1 MTRNMNSPGL
11 RRSRRATQHTEWLNS
26 DIGFFYTINRRLQF
40 GATKY
45 QTLELVDTNEF
56 GRVLILDGI
65 TQAAQKGEC
74 YYHEPM
80 VHPAMCTHPRPRRVL
95 VIGAGDGGI
104 VREVLKYPCVMSVDL
119 AEIDEGVIA
128 FSRQYL
134 PSVNQGAFD
143 DPRVRIHITDGRDFV
158 EKNPGRFDMVIMDM
172 TDPFGPAKFLYTK
185 DFFRSVKRSFIDV
198 RGVFVMHTES
208 PLARPRTFASIQRT
222 LGTVFGH
229 VRPLYSY
236 IHMYATLWSVTV
248 SSDGSDL
255 ASVKQAAVD
264 KRLERYGVRGLKYYT
279 GRIHEAA
286 QASWPLLDALLAK
299 PARILT
305 DRHPDIPDEIAHE

>member
-1 MTRNMNSPGL
+1 MNSRGL
-11 RRSRRATQHTEWLNS
+11 HRSRRATQHSEWLNNNV
-26 DIGFFYTINRRLQF
+26 GFFYTIKRRLQF

-80 VHPAMCTHPRPRRVL
+80 VHPALCTHPRPSRVL

-104 VREVLKYPCVMSVDL
+104 IREVLKYPCVTSVDL
-119 AEIDEGVIA
+119 AELDEGVIA
-128 FSRQYL
+128 FSRKYL
-134 PSVNQGAFD
+134 PSVHQGSFD

-158 EKNPGRFDMVIMDM
+158 EKNPRSFDVVIMDM
-172 TDPFGPAKFLYTK
+172 TDPFGPSKLLYTK
-185 DFFRSVKRSFIDV
+185 DFFLSVKNSFVDR
-198 RGVFVMHTES
+198 RGVFAMHTES
-208 PLARPRTFASIQRT
+208 PVARPRTFACIQGT
-222 LGTVFGH
+222 LRSVFRN

-236 IHMYATLWSVTV
+236 IHMYATLWSITV
-248 SSDGSDL
+248 SSDLSDM
-255 ASVKQAAVD
+255 AVVSRGQVE
-264 KRLERYGVRGLKYYT
+264 KKLSGYGICDLKFYT
-279 GRIHEAA
+279 GAVHEAA
-286 QASWPLLDALLAK
+286 QVSWPLLDDLLAR

-305 DRHPDIPDEIAHE
+305 DRRPDIPDEIAHE

>member
-1 MTRNMNSPGL
+1 MNTGFFH
-11 RRSRRATQHTEWLNS
+11 RSRRATQHTEWLNNNM
-26 DIGFFYTINRRLQF
+26 GFFYAIKRRLRF

-45 QTLELVDTNEF
+45 QTLELVDTSEF

-80 VHPAMCTHPRPRRVL
+80 VHPAMCTHPRPERVL

-104 VREVLKYPCVMSVDL
+104 IREVLKYPCVTSLDL
-119 AEIDEGVIA
+119 AELDEGVIE
-128 FSRQYL
+128 FSRKYL
-134 PSVNQGAFD
+134 PSVHQGAFD
-143 DPRVRIHITDGRDFV
+143 DPRVRIHISDGRDFV
-158 EKNPGRFDMVIMDM
+158 EKHPKSFDMVIMDM
-172 TDPFGPAKFLYTK
+172 TDPFGPARFLYTR
-185 DFFRSVKRSFIDV
+185 DFFLSVKRSFVDK

-208 PLARPRTFASIQRT
+208 PVTRPRTFACIQCT
-222 LGTVFGH
+222 LRSVFPH
-229 VRPLYSY
+229 VCPLYCY

-248 SSDGSDL
+248 SSDRSDMT
-255 ASVKQAAVD
+255 AVSRVQVD
-264 KRLERYGVRGLKYYT
+264 KKLSRYGVKGLRYYT

-286 QASWPLLDALLAK
+286 QASWPVLEQLLDK
-299 PARILT
+299 RARILT

>member
-1 MTRNMNSPGL
+1 MHPLGL
-11 RRSRRATQHTEWLNS
+11 RRSRRSTQHTEWLNN
-26 DIGFFYTINRRLQF
+26 DVGFFYTIKRRLRF

-80 VHPAMCTHPRPRRVL
+80 VHPAMCTHPLPRRVL

-104 VREVLKYPCVMSVDL
+104 MREVLKYPCVQSVDL
-119 AEIDEGVIA
+119 AELDDGVIA
-128 FSRQYL
+128 FSRRYL

-158 EKNPGRFDMVIMDM
+158 ERNPKSFDMVIMDM
-172 TDPFGPAKFLYTK
+172 TDPFGPAKFLYTR
-185 DFFRSVKRSFIDV
+185 DFFRSVKRSFVDS

-208 PLARPRTFASIQRT
+208 PVARPRTFASIQRT
-222 LGTVFGH
+222 LRSVFRH
-229 VRPLYSY
+229 VRPLYAY

-248 SSDGSDL
+248 SSDASDM
-255 ASVKQAAVD
+255 ASVGRAAVD
-264 KRLERYGVRGLKYYT
+264 KKLARYGIRGLRYYT
-279 GRIHEAA
+279 GKIHEAA
-286 QASWPLLDALLAK
+286 QVSWPLLDVLLNK
-299 PARILT
+299 RARILT
-305 DRHPDIPDEIAHE
+305 DRRPDIPDEIAHE